1 MAITNIDVGAA
12 PNDGQGDP
20 LRTAFQITNS
30 NFDQLNERAQTTPP
44 TTLLGKVGDQAGY
57 YAYDSTYFYYCFA
70 NYTGNTNIWAQV
82 TQVANISTN
91 QITSGNSN
99 VIISGAG
106 GNVVVGVNGVANV
119 AVISSTSANMIGN
132 VVAGG
137 FFLGNG
143 SFLTGLPQTYA
154 NANVQAY
161 AESGWAGNIIP
172 AANVAYDLGS
182 PSRQF
187 KDLYLSGNS
196 MYLGGLALTSNGTE
210 LFING
215 NSVISADTPI
225 SGNIVVLGN
234 IDGNNINVAN
244 SLYVSATGYMFDI
257 SSTGTASLTTVTAD
271 TVSATGDVTG
281 GNILTSGLVSATGN
295 VSGGNAILTGN
306 LFSNTNPT
314 VTYSGGTASLNA
326 DTYAQLYWTSNIA
339 NIDPVIGNDAY
350 VWAYVNGNG
359 FTVSGNA
366 SPGFEWNQANNEVN
380 ISGNIVANGNVT
392 ASSFSTFGNLS
403 IDDNASAGNSK
414 VKQIGAASS
423 LTVGYEEDPVGG
435 GNVAYVTFNDPFA
448 PGSTIQFWTGNNLA
462 TNTWTIEANGD
473 FGGPGN
479 ISILEDFSG
488 TNASLTGNV
497 SMDGDLSITGN
508 VISEANFS
516 GNLTVADAVTASN
529 LIASYANINSS
540 EGLDVYAGDIRVT
553 ENLGQGGNITANNIN
568 TFNLSIAGNI
578 ISDANLSGN
587 LTVAADVVAANISA
601 SGNVVASYAN
611 INTSAGLD
619 VYAGDIRVTADL
631 GTGGNVTANYF
642 IGDGSQLTNLPGGGA
657 GLPLANGTSNINIAT
672 ANGNVTITSNASSSW
687 TFDTIGSL
695 TLPGNMI
702 INGNINTLG
711 TQTALLQPTDDLP
724 LSFIASGA
732 NGTVTSFWAEDF
744 ANLMT
749 SNIAAVYT
757 PLQGTQTVRIVTGS
771 NGGNI
776 AIYDFD
782 KDGVFTTANVSATY
796 AYGDTTEANVFVGTT
811 ANISGNITG
820 NYILGNGSQLTGLPA
835 PTVAQDIASVGA
847 MSIMLYDGN
856 IKYNNYATVEPSSGN
871 ITGGNILTGG
881 LVSATGNI
889 TGNYILGNGSQLTS
903 INAVTVDI
911 TDTNGLTTVYYP
923 TFVEN
928 RANAQIARADVDL
941 TYRTDDNLLTVGN
954 VSVTGNVTG
963 NTAGFAIGYRDI
975 PQVSFTANATIA
987 ATDAGKHYYSTL
999 STANALTIANNTSV
1013 SWAVGTAIT
1022 VVNRGTGNIIITQ
1035 GSGVSLYLAGNS
1047 TPANRTVTTYGMATL
1062 LNVAANIWMIN
1073 GTGVS

>member
-1 MAITNIDVGAA
+1 MTQQIINVGAT
-12 PNDGQGDP
+12 PNDGAGDP
-20 LRTAFQITNS
+20 IRTAFTKCNN
-30 NFDQLNERAQTTPP
+30 NFSQLYSRVQVTPP
-44 TTLLGKVGDQAGY
+44 TSLIGQIGDEAGM

-70 NYTGNTNIWAQV
+70 NYDGSSIIWAQV
-82 TQVANISTN
+82 TQVGNISTN
-91 QITSGNSN
+91 QINSGNSN
-99 VIISGAG
+99 VIISGSG
-106 GNVVVGVNGVANV
+106 GNVVMGIDGISNA
-119 AVISSTSANMIGN
+119 AVFSSTTANLVGN

-137 FFLGNG
+137 YFIGDG
-143 SFLTGLPQTYA
+143 SLLTGLPQTYA
-154 NANVQAY
+154 NSNVTAY

-172 AANVAYDLGS
+172 AANAIYDLGS
-182 PSRQF
+182 ATNQF
-187 KDLYLSGNS
+187 KDLYLSNS
-196 MYLGGLALTSNGTE
+196 SLYLGNVQLTSAGTE
-210 LFING
+210 LQVNG
-215 NSVISADTPI
+215 NTVITAGAPI
-225 SGNIVVLGN
+225 TGNISVTGN
-234 IDGNNINVAN
+234 ITGAN
-244 SLYVSATGYMFDI
+244 LNATTNLTVSNTGYIYNI
-257 SSTGTASLTTVTAD
+257 SSTGLSSLTTVTAT
-271 TVSATGDVTG
+271 TVSATGNVTG
-281 GNILTSGLVSATGN
+281 GNILTTGN
-295 VSGGNAILTGN
+295 VSANDAILTGN

-339 NIDPVIGNDAY
+339 NIDPVSGNDDY
-350 VWAYVNGNG
+350 VWAFVNGNG
-359 FTVSGNA
+359 FAVSGNA
-366 SPGFEWNQANNEVN
+366 SAGFEWNKANNAVN

-448 PGSTIQFWTGNNLA
+448 PSSTIQFWTGNSLA
-462 TNTWTIEANGD
+462 TNTWTIDAIGD

-672 ANGNVTITSNASSSW
+672 ANGNVTITSNASSTW
-687 TFDTIGSL
+687 TFDTTGNL

-881 LVSATGNI
+881 LVSVTGNV
-889 TGNYILGNGSQLTS
+889 TGGNL
-903 INAVTVDI
+903 
-911 TDTNGLTTVYYP
+911 
-923 TFVEN
+923 
-928 RANAQIARADVDL
+928 
-941 TYRTDDNLLTVGN
+941 
-954 VSVTGNVTG
+954 SVTGNITG

>member
-44 TTLLGKVGDQAGY
+44 TTLLGKAGDQAGY

-106 GNVVVGVNGVANV
+106 GNVVIGVNGVANV

-196 MYLGGLALTSNGTE
+196 LYLGGLALTSNGTE
-210 LFING
+210 LFIDG

-234 IDGNNINVAN
+234 IDGNNVNVAN

-257 SSTGTASLTTVTAD
+257 SSAGTASLTTVTAA

-295 VSGGNAILTGN
+295 ISADNAILTGN

-314 VTYSGGTASLNA
+314 VTYSGGAASLNA

-339 NIDPVIGNDAY
+339 NIDPVVGNDAY

-366 SPGFEWNQANNEVN
+366 SQGFEWNKANNEVN
-380 ISGNIVANGNVT
+380 ISGDVIANGNVT

-403 IDDNASAGNSK
+403 IDDNVSAGNSK
-414 VKQIGAASS
+414 VKQIGAGSS

-448 PGSTIQFWTGNNLA
+448 PGSTIQFWTGNSLA
-462 TNTWTIEANGD
+462 TNTWTIEGNGD
-473 FGGPGN
+473 LGGPGN

-516 GNLTVADAVTASN
+516 GNLTVADAVTAAN
-529 LIASYANINSS
+529 LIASYANINSGA
-540 EGLDVYAGDIRVT
+540 GLDVYAGDIRVT
-553 ENLGQGGNITANNIN
+553 ENLGQGGNVTANVINTFDLSIAGNIISEANLSNGLTVANTVTASNLVVLYANVNSIAGLDVYSGDIRVTADLGQGGNITANVID

-578 ISDANLSGN
+578 TSEANLSGN
-587 LTVAADVVAANISA
+587 LAVASNISA
-601 SGNVVASYAN
+601 TNISLIGNVRAAYAN
-611 INTSAGLD
+611 INTPDGLD
-619 VYAGDIRVTADL
+619 VFAGDIRVTADL
-631 GTGGNVTANYF
+631 GTGG
-642 IGDGSQLTNLPGGGA
+642 D
-657 GLPLANGTSNINIAT
+657 
-672 ANGNVTITSNASSSW
+672 
-687 TFDTIGSL
+687 
-695 TLPGNMI
+695 
-702 INGNINTLG
+702 
-711 TQTALLQPTDDLP
+711 
-724 LSFIASGA
+724 
-732 NGTVTSFWAEDF
+732 
-744 ANLMT
+744 
-749 SNIAAVYT
+749 
-757 PLQGTQTVRIVTGS
+757 
-771 NGGNI
+771 
-776 AIYDFD
+776 
-782 KDGVFTTANVSATY
+782 
-796 AYGDTTEANVFVGTT
+796 
-811 ANISGNITG
+811 IS
-820 NYILGNGSQLTGLPA
+820 
-835 PTVAQDIASVGA
+835 V
-847 MSIMLYDGN
+847 
-856 IKYNNYATVEPSSGN
+856 
-871 ITGGNILTGG
+871 
-881 LVSATGNI
+881 TGNI
-889 TGNYILGNGSQLTS
+889 T
-903 INAVTVDI
+903 
-911 TDTNGLTTVYYP
+911 
-923 TFVEN
+923 
-928 RANAQIARADVDL
+928 
-941 TYRTDDNLLTVGN
+941 
-954 VSVTGNVTG
+954 
-963 NTAGFAIGYRDI
+963 
-975 PQVSFTANATIA
+975 
-987 ATDAGKHYYSTL
+987 
-999 STANALTIANNTSV
+999 ANNT
-1013 SWAVGTAIT
+1013 
-1022 VVNRGTGNIIITQ
+1022 
-1035 GSGVSLYLAGNS
+1035 
-1047 TPANRTVTTYGMATL
+1047 MAFA
-1062 LNVAANIWMIN
+1062 NVAVLGGDPLSATDTTIAYKIPVTIN
-1073 GTGVS
+1073 GNVYYIALTAAQ